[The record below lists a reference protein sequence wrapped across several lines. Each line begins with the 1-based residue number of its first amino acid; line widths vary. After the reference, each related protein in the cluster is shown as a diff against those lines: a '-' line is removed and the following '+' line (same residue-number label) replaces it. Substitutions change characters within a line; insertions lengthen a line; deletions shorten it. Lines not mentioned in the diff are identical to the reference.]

1 MKDIFEIVESLE
13 DFGLLP
19 KGVSK
24 TIQNETIEET
34 QGFLSML
41 LGTLGKS
48 LLGNISAGKGTS
60 RAGKEIV
67 RAGYGNEKD
76 PKTITKRQDHEN
88 RMDF

>member
-1 MKDIFEIVESLE
+1 
-13 DFGLLP
+13 
-19 KGVSK
+19 
-24 TIQNETIEET
+24 
-34 QGFLSML
+34 ML
-41 LGTLGKS
+41 LVTLGKS